1 MTQPL
6 FYFLLALASLLVG
19 AGLMYILIRQRA
31 ASTAQMHMQDA
42 TELAVA
48 RENVRLQSEERS
60 QLQIRFNAIQT
71 ESERWRSA
79 LDEANSERTLMG
91 ERASRLVPLETRL
104 EDLEQRLAQGS
115 AQSAQ
120 LGETVSRL
128 QAELDAE
135 RSGHAESRNREKAE
149 TDTRISTEAKL
160 AVASDELARLSTQ
173 YAADREQ
180 FVEKLAF
187 IDEAKRNLTDQFK
200 NLANDI
206 LEEKGKRFAEQN
218 QTSLG
223 ALLDPLKQKLSEF
236 QTKVDDVYVKEGKD
250 RSALAEQVKQLM
262 GLNQSLSQD
271 AKNLTS
277 ALKGSNKTQGNW
289 GEMVLEQ
296 LLESSGLRK
305 GHEFHP
311 QDSHTQ
317 EDGRRLQPDVIIS
330 LPEQRSLVVDA
341 KVSLTAYEACASGE
355 TEEEREAALK
365 RHLASIRAHIKNL
378 SGKNYQAMYQLQSL
392 DFTLMFIPIEP
403 AFMMAVNADRDLFQ
417 EAWER
422 NVLLVSPSTL
432 MFVLRTVA
440 HLWRQEAQ
448 NRNAQEIA
456 KRGAELYDKL
466 CGFTHELTKVGN
478 SINQAKNSFDEA
490 SKKLVHGRGSVIRQ
504 AEMLRDLG
512 IKPTKTLAPVL
523 ARLSQ
528 DEDEP
533 EEVEE
538 IGVPSL
544 ASGAL
549 TADDAANFEATVEEE
564 HSAERPRLGRR
575 VDPTSKLSRARDIVL
590 THIST
595 HEPRE
600 IKRLLVESLDISPGV
615 ANTYFCQVRD
625 TIETTI

>member
-1 MTQPL
+1 MTDSL
-6 FYFLLALASLLVG
+6 VLLATALVCLLVG
-19 AGLMYILIRQRA
+19 STLTILLTKGRVRA
-31 ASTAQMHMQDA
+31 AAEQARGEAA
-42 TELAVA
+42 TDLAVA
-48 RENVRLQSEERS
+48 KEQLRLQAEERT
-60 QLQIRFNAIQT
+60 QLQTQAGALQT
-71 ESERWRSA
+71 DVERWRAA
-79 LDEANSERTLMG
+79 LDESSLERAQLA
-91 ERASRLVPLETRL
+91 ERASRVAG
-104 EDLEQRLAQGS
+104 LEQRIGEFEQAALAASHNLATFREDLGRYQ
-115 AQSAQ
+115 AELQSARDAHAATTRRHQ
-120 LGETVSRL
+120 GERNARQSADTEVSRL
-128 QAELDAE
+128 TAELAQ
-135 RSGHAESRNREKAE
+135 
-149 TDTRISTEAKL
+149 
-160 AVASDELARLSTQ
+160 LSTQ
-173 YAADREQ
+173 QAADREQ
-180 FVEKLAF
+180 FTEKLAF
-187 IDEAKRNLTDQFK
+187 IDEAKRSLSDQFK

-223 ALLDPLKQKLSEF
+223 SLLDPLKQKLAEF
-236 QTKVDDVYVKEGKD
+236 QGKVEDVYVKEGKD
-250 RSALAEQVKQLM
+250 RSALAEQVRQLM

-341 KVSLTAYEACASGE
+341 KVSLTAYEACVSADNDD
-355 TEEEREAALK
+355 EREAALK
-365 RHLASIRAHIKNL
+365 RHLASVRAHIKNL
-378 SGKNYQAMYQLQSL
+378 SGKNYQDMYQLQSL
-392 DFTLMFIPIEP
+392 DFTLLFIPIEP
-403 AFMMAVNADRDLFQ
+403 AFMMAVNADRGLFQ

-448 NRNAQEIA
+448 NRNAQDIA

-478 SINQAKNSFDEA
+478 SINQAKNSYDEA

-512 IKPTKTLAPVL
+512 IKPTKTLAPAL
-523 ARLSQ
+523 ARLGH
-528 DEDEP
+528 DE
-533 EEVEE
+533 EEEGIE
-538 IGVPSL
+538 NLPSL
-544 ASGAL
+544 TSDELAAAEAL
-549 TADDAANFEATVEEE
+549 ELEANVEAEQ
-564 HSAERPRLGRR
+564 SAERLRPGRR
-575 VDPTSKLSRARDIVL
+575 VDPTSKLSRAREIVQA
-590 THIST
+590 HIST
-595 HEPRE
+595 HDPRE
-600 IKRLLVESLDISPGV
+600 IKRLLVETLDVSPGV
-615 ANTYFCQVRD
+615 ANTYFCQARD
-625 TIETTI
+625 AMEATP